1 MSINSR
7 VVYKVVKWTVA
18 VLSYAFL
25 VYVLLTFDS
34 YSELLSQ
41 WEDSFSAG
49 RWGWLLL
56 VFLLWPVNLSLEAV
70 KWRFLTA
77 KLQRLGFGQAF
88 LSVLAGDVAAFFTP
102 NRLGEVAGR
111 CMFLNEENRLKGISL
126 TVSNGVSQTLAIC
139 LFGVPSLVLS
149 AVAYGKDGVTNSH
162 VVLFVC
168 LFLAILL
175 VYAFLPRIFAFLS
188 GLSRVP
194 SSVVRFLEPLCAH
207 TSADLAK
214 VLFVSSCRYVVFS
227 LQYYFMLRFF
237 MIDLPLA
244 YGAIFIAT
252 NYLIITFV
260 PSMSF
265 SELAVRA
272 GVASVV
278 FAPLTDNM
286 IGVMATGA
294 STWLVNYL
302 LPMLLGSVVWL
313 KYNPEKKKN
322 LESYG

>member
-1 MSINSR
+1 M
-7 VVYKVVKWTVA
+7 VKWAVA

-25 VYVLLTFDS
+25 VYILLTFDS
-34 YSELLSQ
+34 YSELFAQWSKSLSG
-41 WEDSFSAG
+41 G
-49 RWGWLLL
+49 RLGWLLL
-56 VFLLWPVNLSLEAV
+56 VFLLWPVNLSLEAF
-70 KWRFLTA
+70 KWRLLTSG
-77 KLQRLGFGQAF
+77 LQPMGFRRAF

-111 CMFLNEENRLKGISL
+111 CMFLSEENRLKGISL
-126 TVSNGVSQTLAIC
+126 TVSSGVSQTLAIC

-149 AVAYGKDGVTNSH
+149 VVVYGEGGVTNSH
-162 VVLFVC
+162 VALFVC
-168 LFLAILL
+168 LFMAILL
-175 VYAFLPRIFAFLS
+175 AYAFLPRIFAFIS
-188 GLSRVP
+188 GLRWMP
-194 SSVVRFLEPLCAH
+194 PAAGRFLEPLRAY
-207 TSADLAK
+207 TRAELVK
-214 VLFVSSCRYVVFS
+214 VLLVSSCRYVVFS

-237 MIDLPLA
+237 MVDLPLA
-244 YGAIFIAT
+244 YGAIFIAA

>member
-1 MSINSR
+1 MISFEYYNPAKIIFGEESEKNLKGLLKS
-7 VVYKVVKWTVA
+7 YNVK
-18 VLSYAFL
+18 S
-25 VYVLLTFDS
+25 
-34 YSELLSQ
+34 
-41 WEDSFSAG
+41 
-49 RWGWLLL
+49 LLL
-56 VFLLWPVNLSLEAV
+56 VYSGDFIKTLGIYSVIEDAVNELGIKFSENGNVVPNPSVELVRELV
-70 KWRFLTA
+70 K
-77 KLQRLGFGQAF
+77 Q
-88 LSVLAGDVAAFFTP
+88 
-102 NRLGEVAGR
+102 
-111 CMFLNEENRLKGISL
+111 
-126 TVSNGVSQTLAIC
+126 
-139 LFGVPSLVLS
+139 
-149 AVAYGKDGVTNSH
+149 GKKDN

-207 TSADLAK
+207 TGVDLAK

>member
-7 VVYKVVKWTVA
+7 IVYKVVKWAVA

-25 VYVLLTFDS
+25 VYILLTFDS
-34 YSELLSQ
+34 YSELFAQWSKSLSG
-41 WEDSFSAG
+41 G
-49 RWGWLLL
+49 RLGWLLL
-56 VFLLWPVNLSLEAV
+56 VFLLWPVNLSLEAF
-70 KWRFLTA
+70 KWRLLTSG
-77 KLQRLGFGQAF
+77 LQPMGSRRAF

-111 CMFLNEENRLKGISL
+111 CMFLSEENRLKGISL
-126 TVSNGVSQTLAIC
+126 TVSSGVSQTLAIC

-149 AVAYGKDGVTNSH
+149 VVVYGEGGVTNSH
-162 VVLFVC
+162 VALFVC
-168 LFLAILL
+168 LFMAILL
-175 VYAFLPRIFAFLS
+175 AYAFLPRIFAFLS
-188 GLSRVP
+188 GLRWMP
-194 SSVVRFLEPLCAH
+194 PAAGRFLEPLRAH
-207 TSADLAK
+207 TRAELVK
-214 VLFVSSCRYVVFS
+214 VLLVSSCRYVVFS

-237 MIDLPLA
+237 MVDLPLA
-244 YGAIFIAT
+244 YGAIFIAA